1 MCRRTAPSAPR
12 RSRLRSTRPVT
23 CPFRDVIEHL
33 DFLIHIALP
42 DDAPIALGHVAGLPA
57 HVQVVHRHKP
67 RLDVGSGSHFRRTSE
82 QHSHIAGAHFGK
94 ERCLFCFGDAMR
106 KSRKCRSTRKP
117 ANRISTRLPQSPSPP
132 PAQALKEFFDEH
144 MPWVEAR

>member
-1 MCRRTAPSAPR
+1 MADESLFILKSLEEVA
-12 RSRLRSTRPVT
+12 VK

-67 RLDVGSGSHFRRTSE
+67 RLDVGSRSHFCRTSE
-82 QHSHIAGAHFGK
+82 
-94 ERCLFCFGDAMR
+94 
-106 KSRKCRSTRKP
+106 
-117 ANRISTRLPQSPSPP
+117 
-132 PAQALKEFFDEH
+132 
-144 MPWVEAR
+144 